1 MDASALTSLPEMG
14 GDQLLALADLD
25 GKALQALVRDIG
37 IPARP
42 QMLVDLQHELER
54 DDPSLKRVADI
65 SGSDVALSAALLKMA
80 NSPLMGLSR
89 RADTVDQAFQ
99 LLGFA
104 QCQAIF
110 TEIVLRKLL
119 PANGPGLVRF
129 WDVSAKRA
137 RAMTYL
143 ARTRRVVPPA
153 LAHTYGLFVELG
165 IAILLQRFP
174 GKTGYLATL
183 DQSNAL
189 AEGSITALEQQI
201 HGVDHALVGALTA
214 RTWGVSQTA
223 VLATRL
229 HHEYS
234 SWLGPMPPQVRELLA
249 LGLVCEVIIQRF
261 QGMNRHIEWGKGGE
275 IALAAL
281 GIGEAD
287 LEVWCED
294 VHAQFAATG
303 V

>member
-1 MDASALTSLPEMG
+1 MDASALTSMPELG
-14 GDQLLALADLD
+14 GDQLRALADLD

-42 QMLVDLQHELER
+42 QMLVDLQNELER
-54 DDPSLKRVADI
+54 DDPSIKRVADI
-65 SGSDVALSAALLKMA
+65 AGSDVALSAALLKMA

-89 RADTVDQAFQ
+89 RVETVDHAFQ

-110 TEIVLRKLL
+110 TEIVMRKLL
-119 PANGPGLVRF
+119 PANGAGMVRF

-153 LAHTYGLFVELG
+153 LAHTYGLFAEIG
-165 IAILLQRFP
+165 IAILMLRFP
-174 GKTGYLATL
+174 GPSGYLATL
-183 DQSNAL
+183 DRCNAH
-189 AEGSITALEQQI
+189 EGSITALEQSL

-223 VLATRL
+223 VLAGRL

-234 SWLGPMPPQVRELLA
+234 SWMGPMPPQVRELVA
-249 LGLVCEVIIQRF
+249 LGLVCETIIQRY
-261 QGMNRHIEWGKGGE
+261 QGMNRHVEWSKGGAT
-275 IALAAL
+275 ALAAL
-281 GIGEAD
+281 GMNDDD
-287 LEVWCED
+287 LEDWCED

-303 V
+303 L